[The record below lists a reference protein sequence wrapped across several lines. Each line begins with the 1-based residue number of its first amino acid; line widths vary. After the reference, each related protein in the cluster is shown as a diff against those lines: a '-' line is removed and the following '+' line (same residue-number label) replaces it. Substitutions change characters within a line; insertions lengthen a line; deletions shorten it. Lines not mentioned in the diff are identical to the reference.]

1 MNPRQLGTFS
11 AVMAWSVFAALASAT
26 FGQPE
31 PQRKKDATVARE
43 MILASTNRALAAL
56 IETNKDRSNGSL
68 RISNVSAYVAVV
80 RPDFLLVDGNGKVI
94 GRAKEGQ
101 KNWAS
106 VVPLKTMAPV
116 PGEAM
121 KLLAATSKITH
132 IQMSSK
138 NEAIVT
144 GEERFHW
151 IGAIGRIIENR
162 HENGSVSITPNTEQ
176 RYVTNIYRRHWIRGK
191 DGNWGLKSSCTVS
204 TKQVSTL

>member
-31 PQRKKDATVARE
+31 PQREKDATVA
-43 MILASTNRALAAL
+43 
-56 IETNKDRSNGSL
+56 NKDRSNGSL

-204 TKQVSTL
+204 TKQASTL